1 MYHENVNINLTEENV
16 IQINGGIRVKV
27 DSSGKTSFMSLYT
40 SFSWNPATYNC
51 ENWNYLA
58 RIVNNSAVSSLI
70 KRKET
75 FKREISVF
83 YLHFINYYR
92 IIDSC

>member
-51 ENWNYLA
+51 EN
-58 RIVNNSAVSSLI
+58 
-70 KRKET
+70 
-75 FKREISVF
+75 
-83 YLHFINYYR
+83 
-92 IIDSC
+92 

>member
-16 IQINGGIRVKV
+16 IQINGEIRIKV
-27 DSSGKTSFMSLYT
+27 DLSVKTSFMSLYT
-40 SFSWNPATYNC
+40 SFFWNLATCNC

-58 RIVNNSAVSSLI
+58 SIVNNSAVSSLI

-75 FKREISVF
+75 FKRKISVF
-83 YLHFINYYR
+83 YLHFY
-92 IIDSC
+92 